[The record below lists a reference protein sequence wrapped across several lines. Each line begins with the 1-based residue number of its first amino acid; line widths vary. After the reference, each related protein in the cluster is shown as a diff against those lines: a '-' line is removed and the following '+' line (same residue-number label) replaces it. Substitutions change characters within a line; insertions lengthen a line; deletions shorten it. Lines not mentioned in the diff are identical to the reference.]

1 MKRVAALKP
10 LSMDHHHGLALARKA
25 KMAASDEKIQ
35 NTDQLKIW
43 TELLT
48 HAENVLISHFAI
60 EESYLA
66 AALKALDDPHVDQLV
81 DRLYTEHE
89 TLRRLLSPNSARNT
103 ANLKML
109 GELLEQ
115 HIRFEERELFEIAQM
130 KLDDQTLQTIA
141 AACSTKYGQ

>member
-1 MKRVAALKP
+1 MKRAAALKA
-10 LSMDHHHGLALARKA
+10 LSMDHHYGLVLARKA
-25 KMAASDEKIQ
+25 KMAASGEKTQ
-35 NTDQLKIW
+35 NSEKQQIW
-43 TELLT
+43 TELLA
-48 HAENVLISHFAI
+48 HAKSVLISHFVI

-66 AALKALDDPHVDQLV
+66 AALKALNDPNVDQLV
-81 DRLYTEHE
+81 DQLYAEHE
-89 TLRRLLSPNSARNT
+89 TLRQLLSPNTVRDT

-141 AACSTKYGQ
+141 AACSTKHN